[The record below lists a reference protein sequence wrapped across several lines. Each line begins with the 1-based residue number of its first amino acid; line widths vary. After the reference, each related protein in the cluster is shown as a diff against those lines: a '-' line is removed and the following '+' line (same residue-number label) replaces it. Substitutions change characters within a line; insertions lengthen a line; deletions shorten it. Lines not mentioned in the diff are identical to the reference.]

1 MRLQFGGENNSSDCR
16 SRPGFTSLLLCAS
29 LSYISNPLLVQ
40 ANSNSTQDTHLQFG
54 GEEND
59 LIFHFMDP
67 ITAAISHLTISSANQ
82 TNANFDPHEI
92 ASLVGN
98 YYHLLARMRYFPHSF
113 IKHPP
118 HNPAIDVPFAQ
129 SLGLEPQVIELLQLL
144 PYVEGVGS
152 EDEFILWGSFADFR
166 SNGDLLQ
173 SRDPD
178 YVSPEG
184 GYEEERGEYVLPWVL
199 TLNDCGNHGSIMYL
213 DTRNGI
219 STILYIVWCIKTL
232 MGSRSHH
239 NAMARRGRRRTSRSI
254 F

>member
-1 MRLQFGGENNSSDCR
+1 MRLQFGEENNPSDCR

-29 LSYISNPLLVQ
+29 LSYISNPLLVL

-54 GEEND
+54 EENN
-59 LIFHFMDP
+59 LTFPIMDP
-67 ITAAISHLTISSANQ
+67 ITAVISHLTISLGNQ

-92 ASLVGN
+92 ASLLGN
-98 YYHLLARMRYFPHSF
+98 YYHLLARMRYFPHSI

-144 PYVEGVGS
+144 PYVEGVGG
-152 EDEFILWGSFADFR
+152 EDEFILGGSFADFR
-166 SNGDLLQ
+166 SNGALLQ

-199 TLNDCGNHGSIMYL
+199 TLNECGNHGSIMYL

-219 STILYIVWCIKTL
+219 SPFLYIAWCIKTL

-239 NAMARRGRRRTSRSI
+239 NAMARWGRRRTGRSI
-254 F
+254 L